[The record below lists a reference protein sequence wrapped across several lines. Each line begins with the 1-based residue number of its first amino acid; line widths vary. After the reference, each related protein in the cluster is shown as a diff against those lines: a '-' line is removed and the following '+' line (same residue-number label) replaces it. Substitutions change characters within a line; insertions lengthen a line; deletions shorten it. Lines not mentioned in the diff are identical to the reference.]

1 MAHKGFVMSQVAG
14 SLPGASGHSD
24 AKKIVNPAPAPSAE
38 DTAVNAVEQV
48 LDGLSVEQ
56 VDAVAE
62 RGARAAATEIV
73 ASRHEFTIDQL
84 EKLGAA
90 AVRSAARKS
99 VRDFY
104 RTHCAKRVS
113 GR

>member
-1 MAHKGFVMSQVAG
+1 MSMKTETTNNKRLLQ
-14 SLPGASGHSD
+14 D
-24 AKKIVNPAPAPSAE
+24 ALAPSASAE